1 MQQFKGVDKRSN
13 MIIAVEGIDG
23 AGKTTIAN
31 HLCDLLSKKGYK
43 CIVLKEP
50 SESIYGKMIKS
61 LKSRPDPETEMEL
74 FLKDREIDVKDRIL
88 PALEEGKIV
97 IMDRYYYSN
106 IAYQSARGLNAD
118 RIRELNERI
127 APKPDL
133 VILLDLSPS
142 KALERLKNREKL
154 SIFEEKDYL
163 EKVRQKFLEIA
174 DERTVIINAERDLE
188 FVKRE
193 AEKAVIRLLTQNHPP
208 PEANLK
214 GNE

>member
-1 MQQFKGVDKRSN
+1 MRGLL
-13 MIIAVEGIDG
+13 IAVEGIDG

-31 HLCDLLSKKGYK
+31 HLCDFLSKKGYK
-43 CIVLKEP
+43 CVVLKEP

-74 FLKDREIDVKDRIL
+74 FLKDREMDVKDRIL

-142 KALERLKNREKL
+142 KALERIKNREKL

-163 EKVRQKFLEIA
+163 ENVRQKFREIA

-193 AEKAVIRLLTQNHPP
+193 AEKAVMRLMEKWRSKNHG
-208 PEANLK
+208 LD
-214 GNE
+214 GI

>member
-1 MQQFKGVDKRSN
+1 ML
-13 MIIAVEGIDG
+13 IAVEGIDG

-31 HLCDLLSKKGYK
+31 HLCDFLSKKGYK

-74 FLKDREIDVKDRIL
+74 FLKDREMDVKDRIL

-188 FVKRE
+188 VVKRE
-193 AEKAVIRLLTQNHPP
+193 AEEAVIRLLTQNHPP
-208 PEANLK
+208 EVIKNGN
-214 GNE
+214 GNENRENRKTC

>member
-1 MQQFKGVDKRSN
+1 MRGLL
-13 MIIAVEGIDG
+13 IAVEGIDG

-31 HLCDLLSKKGYK
+31 HLCDFLSKKGYK
-43 CIVLKEP
+43 CVVLKEP

-74 FLKDREIDVKDRIL
+74 FLKDREMDVKDRIL

-142 KALERLKNREKL
+142 KALERIKNREKL

-163 EKVRQKFLEIA
+163 ENVRQKFREIA
-174 DERTVIINAERDLE
+174 DEKTVIINAERDLE

-193 AEKAVIRLLTQNHPP
+193 AEKGCDEDSQVHSNPISNRGG
-208 PEANLK
+208 EK
-214 GNE
+214 

>member
-1 MQQFKGVDKRSN
+1 MRGLL
-13 MIIAVEGIDG
+13 IAVEGIDG

-31 HLCDLLSKKGYK
+31 HLCDFLSKKGYK
-43 CIVLKEP
+43 CVVLKEP

-61 LKSRPDPETEMEL
+61 LKSRPAPETEMEL
-74 FLKDREIDVKDRIL
+74 FLKDREMDVKDRIL

-142 KALERLKNREKL
+142 KALERIKNREKL

-163 EKVRQKFLEIA
+163 ENVRQKFREIA

-193 AEKAVIRLLTQNHPP
+193 AEKAVMRLMEKWRSKNHG
-208 PEANLK
+208 LD
-214 GNE
+214 GI

>member
-1 MQQFKGVDKRSN
+1 MRGLL
-13 MIIAVEGIDG
+13 IAVEGIDG

-31 HLCDLLSKKGYK
+31 HLCDFLSKKGYK
-43 CIVLKEP
+43 CVVLKEP

-74 FLKDREIDVKDRIL
+74 FLKDREMDVKDRIL

-118 RIRELNERI
+118 RIRELNEGI

-142 KALERLKNREKL
+142 KALERIKNREKI

-163 EKVRQKFLEIA
+163 ENVRQKFREIA

-193 AEKAVIRLLTQNHPP
+193 AEKAVMRLMEKWRSKNHG
-208 PEANLK
+208 LD
-214 GNE
+214 GI

>member
-1 MQQFKGVDKRSN
+1 MRGLL
-13 MIIAVEGIDG
+13 IAVEGIDG

-31 HLCDLLSKKGYK
+31 HLCDFISKKGYK
-43 CIVLKEP
+43 CVVLKEP
-50 SESIYGKMIKS
+50 SESIYGRMIKS

-74 FLKDREIDVKDRIL
+74 FLKDREMDVKDRIL

-118 RIRELNERI
+118 RIRELNEKI

-142 KALERLKNREKL
+142 KALERIKNREKL

-163 EKVRQKFLEIA
+163 EKVRQKFREIA
-174 DERTVIINAERDLE
+174 DDRTVIIDAEMDLE
-188 FVKRE
+188 FVKKE
-193 AEKAVIRLLTQNHPP
+193 AEKAVMGLLENWKSNNH
-208 PEANLK
+208 
-214 GNE
+214 GI

>member
-1 MQQFKGVDKRSN
+1 MRGLL
-13 MIIAVEGIDG
+13 IAVEGIDG

-31 HLCDLLSKKGYK
+31 HLCDFLSKKGYK
-43 CIVLKEP
+43 CVVLKEP

-74 FLKDREIDVKDRIL
+74 FLKDREMDVKDRIL

-118 RIRELNERI
+118 RIRELNEGI

-142 KALERLKNREKL
+142 KALERIKNREKL

-163 EKVRQKFLEIA
+163 ENVRQKFREIA

-193 AEKAVIRLLTQNHPP
+193 AEKAVMRLMEKWRSKNHG
-208 PEANLK
+208 LD
-214 GNE
+214 GI

>member
-1 MQQFKGVDKRSN
+1 ML
-13 MIIAVEGIDG
+13 IAVEGIDG

-31 HLCDLLSKKGYK
+31 HLCDFLSKKGYK

-74 FLKDREIDVKDRIL
+74 FLKDREMDVKDRIL

-174 DERTVIINAERDLE
+174 DERTVIINAERNLE

-193 AEKAVIRLLTQNHPP
+193 AEEAVIRLLTQNHPP
-208 PEANLK
+208 TRGDK
-214 GNE
+214 KWK

>member
-1 MQQFKGVDKRSN
+1 ML
-13 MIIAVEGIDG
+13 IAVEGIDG

-31 HLCDLLSKKGYK
+31 HLCDFLSKKGYK
-43 CIVLKEP
+43 CVVLKEP

-61 LKSRPDPETEMEL
+61 LKNRPDPETEMEL

-193 AEKAVIRLLTQNHPP
+193 AEKAVIRLLTHPHQS
-208 PEANLK
+208 
-214 GNE
+214 

>member
-1 MQQFKGVDKRSN
+1 ML
-13 MIIAVEGIDG
+13 IAVEGIDG

-31 HLCDLLSKKGYK
+31 HLCDFLSKKGYK

-74 FLKDREIDVKDRIL
+74 FLKDREMDVKDRIL

-174 DERTVIINAERDLE
+174 DERTVIINAERNLE

-193 AEKAVIRLLTQNHPP
+193 AEEAVIRLLTQNHPP
-208 PEANLK
+208 HQR
-214 GNE
+214 

>member
-1 MQQFKGVDKRSN
+1 MRGLL
-13 MIIAVEGIDG
+13 IAVEGIDG

-31 HLCDLLSKKGYK
+31 HLCDFISKKGYK
-43 CIVLKEP
+43 CVVLKEP
-50 SESIYGKMIKS
+50 SESIYGRMIKS

-74 FLKDREIDVKDRIL
+74 FLKDREMDVKDRIL

-118 RIRELNERI
+118 RIRELNEKI

-142 KALERLKNREKL
+142 KALERIKNREKL

-163 EKVRQKFLEIA
+163 EKVRQKFREIA
-174 DERTVIINAERDLE
+174 DDRTVIIDAEMDLE
-188 FVKRE
+188 FVKKE
-193 AEKAVIRLLTQNHPP
+193 AEKAVMGLLENWKANNH
-208 PEANLK
+208 
-214 GNE
+214 GI

>member
-1 MQQFKGVDKRSN
+1 ML
-13 MIIAVEGIDG
+13 IAVEGIDG

-31 HLCDLLSKKGYK
+31 HLCDFLSKKGYK

-74 FLKDREIDVKDRIL
+74 FLKDREMDVKDRIL

-142 KALERLKNREKL
+142 KALERIKNREKL

-188 FVKRE
+188 VVKRE
-193 AEKAVIRLLTQNHPP
+193 AEEAVIRLLTQNHPP
-208 PEANLK
+208 EVIKNGN
-214 GNE
+214 GNENRENRKTC

>member
-1 MQQFKGVDKRSN
+1 MRGLL
-13 MIIAVEGIDG
+13 IAVEGIDG

-31 HLCDLLSKKGYK
+31 HLCNFLSKKGYK
-43 CIVLKEP
+43 CVVLKEP

-74 FLKDREIDVKDRIL
+74 FLKDREMDVKDRIL

-142 KALERLKNREKL
+142 KALERIKNREKL

-163 EKVRQKFLEIA
+163 ENVRQKFREIA

-193 AEKAVIRLLTQNHPP
+193 AEKAVMRLIEKWRSKNHG
-208 PEANLK
+208 LD
-214 GNE
+214 GI

>member
-1 MQQFKGVDKRSN
+1 ML
-13 MIIAVEGIDG
+13 IAVEGIDG
-23 AGKTTIAN
+23 AGKTTIAY
-31 HLCDLLSKKGYK
+31 HLRDFLSKKGYK
-43 CIVLKEP
+43 CVVLKEP
-50 SESIYGKMIKS
+50 SESIYGRMIKS

-74 FLKDREIDVKDRIL
+74 FLKDREMDVKDRIL

-142 KALERLKNREKL
+142 KALERIKNREKL

-163 EKVRQKFLEIA
+163 ENVRQKFLEIA
-174 DERTVIINAERDLE
+174 DEKTVIINAERDLE

-193 AEKAVIRLLTQNHPP
+193 AEKAVMRLLKSTPNPP
-208 PEANLK
+208 NTH
-214 GNE
+214 

>member
-1 MQQFKGVDKRSN
+1 ML
-13 MIIAVEGIDG
+13 IAVEGIDG

-31 HLCDLLSKKGYK
+31 HLCDFLSKKGYK
-43 CIVLKEP
+43 CVVLKEP

-74 FLKDREIDVKDRIL
+74 FLKDREMDVKDRIL

-142 KALERLKNREKL
+142 KALERIKNREKL

-163 EKVRQKFLEIA
+163 ENVRQKFREIA

-193 AEKAVIRLLTQNHPP
+193 VEKAVMRLM
-208 PEANLK
+208 EK
-214 GNE
+214 

>member
-1 MQQFKGVDKRSN
+1 MRGLL
-13 MIIAVEGIDG
+13 IALEGIDG

-31 HLCDLLSKKGYK
+31 HLCDFLSKKGYK
-43 CIVLKEP
+43 CVVLKEP

-61 LKSRPDPETEMEL
+61 LKSRPAPETEMEL
-74 FLKDREIDVKDRIL
+74 FLKDREMDVKDRIL

-142 KALERLKNREKL
+142 KALERIKNREKL

-163 EKVRQKFLEIA
+163 ENVRQKFREIA

-193 AEKAVIRLLTQNHPP
+193 AEKAVMRLMEKWRSKNHG
-208 PEANLK
+208 LD
-214 GNE
+214 GI

>member
-1 MQQFKGVDKRSN
+1 MRGLL
-13 MIIAVEGIDG
+13 IAVEGIDG

-31 HLCDLLSKKGYK
+31 HLRDFISKKGYK
-43 CIVLKEP
+43 CVVLKEP
-50 SESIYGKMIKS
+50 SESIYGRMIKS

-74 FLKDREIDVKDRIL
+74 FLKDREMDVKDRIL

-133 VILLDLSPS
+133 VILLDLSPL

-163 EKVRQKFLEIA
+163 ENVRQKFREIA
-174 DERTVIINAERDLE
+174 DERTVIINAEEDLE

-193 AEKAVIRLLTQNHPP
+193 AEKAVIRLIEKCKSKNHG
-208 PEANLK
+208 LD
-214 GNE
+214 GI

>member
-1 MQQFKGVDKRSN
+1 ML
-13 MIIAVEGIDG
+13 IAVEGIDG

-61 LKSRPDPETEMEL
+61 LKNRPDPETEMEL

-127 APKPDL
+127 APKPNL

-188 FVKRE
+188 VVKRE

-208 PEANLK
+208 HQR
-214 GNE
+214 

>member
-1 MQQFKGVDKRSN
+1 MRGLL
-13 MIIAVEGIDG
+13 IAVEGIDG

-31 HLCDLLSKKGYK
+31 HLCDFLSKKGYK
-43 CIVLKEP
+43 CVVLKEP
-50 SESIYGKMIKS
+50 SESIYGRMIKS

-74 FLKDREIDVKDRIL
+74 FLKDREMDVKDRIL

-142 KALERLKNREKL
+142 KALERIKNREKL

-163 EKVRQKFLEIA
+163 ENVRQKFREIA

-193 AEKAVIRLLTQNHPP
+193 VEKAVMRLMEKWRSKNHG
-208 PEANLK
+208 LD
-214 GNE
+214 GI

>member
-1 MQQFKGVDKRSN
+1 MRGLL
-13 MIIAVEGIDG
+13 IAVEGIDG

-31 HLCDLLSKKGYK
+31 HLCDFLSKKGYK
-43 CIVLKEP
+43 CVVLKEP

-74 FLKDREIDVKDRIL
+74 FLKDREMDVKDRIL

-142 KALERLKNREKL
+142 KALERIKNREKL

-163 EKVRQKFLEIA
+163 ENVRQKFREIA

-193 AEKAVIRLLTQNHPP
+193 VEKAVMRLM
-208 PEANLK
+208 EK
-214 GNE
+214 